1 MNVGGKFLLGLTI
14 ILAGADAYLVT
25 VLYAHRTKWQQQIE
39 QKRDAVESTEIAA
52 RDAEKRVI
60 TLKNDLSRITANW
73 GQFRVENSVGA
84 AHLDVDGQVLNAQDG
99 SLAFG
104 AGTSVGIPEPAAD
117 KAPPVMHI
125 FAETQ
130 DGGSQY
136 LGEFA
141 LTTVQAN
148 QSGGQLTQQPP
159 MPTSIAALQQLQGEK
174 LRIRETIPSSWRG
187 IFDDFFARHAML
199 NQRLDFQQN
208 QLRIQTEQLAKSQ
221 AILTQRLAE
230 LNGDPQPPE
239 GASDQVVNGLV
250 VTIRGEETARNADQQ
265 ELDRLRHEYARKID
279 ELNQLVS
286 ENRQAVSELPE
297 YQESLAKPEP
307 RTASV
312 Q

>member
-1 MNVGGKFLLGLTI
+1 MNVGGKILLGLTI

-174 LRIRETIPSSWRG
+174 LRIRESIPSSWRG
-187 IFDDFFARHAML
+187 IFDDFFARHAL
-199 NQRLDFQQN
+199 LSQRLDFQQN

-221 AILTQRLAE
+221 EILTQRLAE

-250 VTIRGEETARNADQQ
+250 VTIRGQETARNAEQQ
-265 ELDRLRHEYARKID
+265 DVDRLRHEYARKID
-279 ELNQLVS
+279 ELNRLVG
-286 ENRQAVSELPE
+286 ENRQAVSQLPE

-312 Q
+312 P